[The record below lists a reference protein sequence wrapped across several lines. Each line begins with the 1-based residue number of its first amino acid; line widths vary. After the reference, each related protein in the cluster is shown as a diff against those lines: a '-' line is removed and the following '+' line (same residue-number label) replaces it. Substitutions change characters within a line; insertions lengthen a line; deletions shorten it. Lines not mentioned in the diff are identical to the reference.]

1 MGSTTLGGYSQYNL
15 PSKNQ
20 QTENL
25 QLQESQRTVRHRENK
40 QESFKKN
47 EWKLYKPGKRD
58 HHPPE
63 NEIMKLRKIK
73 AQELLQGPQRM
84 KLRKF

>member
-25 QLQESQRTVRHRENK
+25 QPQESQRTVRHRENK
-40 QESFKKN
+40 QESFKKMN
-47 EWKLYKPGKRD
+47 ESYANLGRGITT
-58 HHPPE
+58 H
-63 NEIMKLRKIK
+63 
-73 AQELLQGPQRM
+73 QRM
-84 KLRKF
+84 K

>member
-47 EWKLYKPGKRD
+47 E
-58 HHPPE
+58 
-63 NEIMKLRKIK
+63 
-73 AQELLQGPQRM
+73 
-84 KLRKF
+84 